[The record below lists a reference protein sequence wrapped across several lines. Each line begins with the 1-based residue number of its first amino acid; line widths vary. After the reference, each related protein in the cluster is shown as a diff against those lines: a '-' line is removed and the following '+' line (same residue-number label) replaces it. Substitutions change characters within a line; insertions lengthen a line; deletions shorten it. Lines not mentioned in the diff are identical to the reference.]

1 MDVTGNL
8 EKIYSRDSIFH
19 PAISKNGM
27 VSTQERLATEAGV
40 GVLREGGNAVD
51 AAVTVAL
58 TLAVTL
64 PNAGNLGGG
73 GFMVMRLDEEVVVN
87 DHRERA
93 PLTADEGLFL
103 DAGWVVSEHRLTV
116 NYPQGSTW

>member
-1 MDVTGNL
+1 
-8 EKIYSRDSIFH
+8 
-19 PAISKNGM
+19 M

-73 GFMVMRLDEEVVVN
+73 GFMVMRLNEEVVVI
-87 DHRERA
+87 DYR
-93 PLTADEGLFL
+93 
-103 DAGWVVSEHRLTV
+103 
-116 NYPQGSTW
+116 